1 MLSSTAKEKD
11 MKKFRIFYDKDAE
24 TKWLNQ
30 LSDQG
35 YQLKSF
41 KMGMY
46 EFEERDPG
54 KYLYMVDLIDRA
66 NFKMEEYAPPL
77 EAVGIEVVAQFGNY
91 AYIRKLKK
99 NGPFR
104 ITKAVEDQIGQYNR
118 IGLVFIA
125 MMFVEYV
132 AGLAEVIGGI
142 LTGKP
147 LPLIIGLV
155 LIVVGTA
162 FLRIVIRIG
171 QKVNYLD
178 GRYDDQPEK
187 KRKIESRM

>member
-1 MLSSTAKEKD
+1 

-77 EAVGIEVVAQFGNY
+77 EAVGIEVISHFGNY
-91 AYIRKLKK
+91 VYIRKLKK

-104 ITKAVEDQIGQYNR
+104 ITKDVEDQIAQYNR

-132 AGLAEVIGGI
+132 AGLAEFIGGI
-142 LTGKP
+142 LTKRP
-147 LPLIIGLV
+147 LPFAIGLV
-155 LIVVGTA
+155 LIIVGCV
-162 FLRIVIRIG
+162 FFRIVIRIG
-171 QKVNYLD
+171 RKVNYLD
-178 GRYDDQPEK
+178 GRYDHDPEL
-187 KRKIESRM
+187 KRKIESKL

>member
-1 MLSSTAKEKD
+1 

-24 TKWLNQ
+24 AEWLNK

-41 KMGMY
+41 KLGMY

-54 KYLYMVDLIDRA
+54 MYYYMVDLIDRA
-66 NFKMEEYAPPL
+66 RFDLEAYRAPL
-77 EAVGIEVVAQFGNY
+77 EAVGIEVITQFGNY
-91 AYIRKLKK
+91 VYIRKLKK
-99 NGPFR
+99 NGPFM
-104 ITKAVEDQIGQYNR
+104 IAKPVQDQIAQYNR
-118 IGLVFIA
+118 IGLMFIA

-132 AGLAEVIGGI
+132 AGLAELIGGI
-142 LTGKP
+142 LTGRP

-155 LIVVGTA
+155 LVILGTC

-171 QKVNYLD
+171 KKVNKLD
-178 GRYDDQPEK
+178 GR
-187 KRKIESRM
+187 